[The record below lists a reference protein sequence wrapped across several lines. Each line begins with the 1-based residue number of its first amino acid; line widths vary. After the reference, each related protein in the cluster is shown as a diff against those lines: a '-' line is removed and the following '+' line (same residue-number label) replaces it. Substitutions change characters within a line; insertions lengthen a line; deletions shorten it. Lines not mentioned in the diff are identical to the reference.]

1 MKQGPRYNVKARRRR
16 EGKTDYR
23 KRLAL
28 LKSGKIRIV
37 VRNSLKNVRVQ
48 FIKYHEEGDKIIT
61 SAISQELINKYNW
74 KFSTSS
80 TPSAYLTGLIAGKRA
95 AERGIS
101 EGVLD
106 IGRQIPVSG
115 SKNFA
120 ALKGVLD
127 AGINCPHDDSK
138 LPSEDR
144 IFGKHINNDI
154 SSVVNILKGK
164 ITGGK

>member
-1 MKQGPRYNVKARRRR
+1 MKQGPRYNVKVRRRR

-23 KRLAL
+23 KRLSL

-48 FIKYHEEGDKIIT
+48 FIKYHEGGDKIIA
-61 SAISQELINKYNW
+61 SAISQELINTYNW

-80 TPSAYLTGLIAGKRA
+80 TPAAYLTGLIAGKRA

-106 IGRQIPVSG
+106 IGRQIPVTG

-138 LPSEDR
+138 LPTEDR

-154 SSVVNILKGK
+154 SPAVNILKGK